1 MGIEYSSESQE
12 GLPVTGLPNALEVLK
27 VVEYIQLL
35 LGLPSFSNFTQ
46 FYQSYVSQCV
56 MFQVA
61 RGKWVKKENTI
72 LRLKEN
78 GSKYRLCDTRN
89 MYHTFNMGFIETL
102 CQYKYNFTPNLIS
115 TNTQYLY
122 L

>member
-35 LGLPSFSNFTQ
+35 FGLPSFSNFPQ
-46 FYQSYVSQCV
+46 FYQPCVSYLSQCV

-61 RGKWVKKENTI
+61 RGKWVKKENMI
-72 LRLKEN
+72 LRLREN
-78 GSKYRLCDTRN
+78 GSKYRLCDIHN
-89 MYHTFNMGFIETL
+89 MYYTLYHTIIRCIKTAAIFMIFFAASRI
-102 CQYKYNFTPNLIS
+102 
-115 TNTQYLY
+115 
-122 L
+122 

>member
-35 LGLPSFSNFTQ
+35 FALPSFSNFPQ
-46 FYQSYVSQCV
+46 FYQSYLSQCV

-72 LRLKEN
+72 LRLREN

-89 MYHTFNMGFIETL
+89 NIYYTLYHKIMRCIKTAAIFMIFFAASRI
-102 CQYKYNFTPNLIS
+102 
-115 TNTQYLY
+115 
-122 L
+122 

>member
-27 VVEYIQLL
+27 VVEYLQLL
-35 LGLPSFSNFTQ
+35 LGLPSFSNFPQ
-46 FYQSYVSQCV
+46 FYQSCLSQCV

-89 MYHTFNMGFIETL
+89 MYYTLYHTIIRCIKTAAIFMIFFAASRI
-102 CQYKYNFTPNLIS
+102 
-115 TNTQYLY
+115 
-122 L
+122 